1 MAQKVNTF
9 YISDLS
15 ESQDDVENVEFGL
28 DGIDYEIDLDATER
42 TKLRD
47 ALADYVA
54 HARRTGRTSNKTRT
68 SPGKRTG
75 AVMTRHSSTNTPRP
89 ERGRSKE
96 IREWA
101 VAQGYEL
108 STRGRIPANVTEAY
122 DAAH

>member
-1 MAQKVNTF
+1 MAQRVITSLV
-9 YISDLS
+9 SDLS
-15 ESQDDVENVEFGL
+15 ESEEDVDNIEFSL
-28 DGIDYEIDLDATER
+28 DGVDYEIDLDSTER

-47 ALADYVA
+47 ALADYIA
-54 HARRTGRTSNKTRT
+54 HARRTGRTNTKART

-75 AVMTRHSSTNTPRP
+75 AVMTRHAGTTGRP

-101 VAQGYEL
+101 VAQGYTL
-108 STRGRIPANVTEAY
+108 STRGRIPAEVTDAY